1 MNGDPL
7 VGKPS
12 HFFNVRVS
20 WVFAPL
26 EQQQVPELLSPHLL
40 PPTASWAGPPHSQ
53 VEMDTQLPLCLLAL
67 SPSVTLWLLDLDS
80 CP

>member
-12 HFFNVRVS
+12 HFFKVRVS
-20 WVFAPL
+20 WVFAPM
-26 EQQQVPELLSPHLL
+26 EQQVLKLLRPHLL

-53 VEMDTQLPLCLLAL
+53 VEMDTQLPLCLRAL
-67 SPSVTLWLLDLDS
+67 S
-80 CP
+80 